1 MVEPTLQVTQ
11 IIQLIIILKIE
22 MLTNIQV
29 YLEDNE
35 FNSLINNFYT
45 SSEV

>member
-1 MVEPTLQVTQ
+1 
-11 IIQLIIILKIE
+11 

-45 SSEV
+45 SSEVWIYTIINCHFSLFWHV